1 MAAQDRSPGPIVE
14 LDQATFEALIGSP
27 GIVLVDCWA
36 AWCRACEAFQPVFE
50 DAARRHPT
58 CTFAKV
64 NTQQEKALTAALGIE
79 HIPSLVLYRDGLLL
93 FNQPGYFD
101 AAGLD
106 EIISQAE
113 SLDIERVRAA
123 IEADAIETD
132 RACPEA

>member
-1 MAAQDRSPGPIVE
+1 MAGQQSRAERIVE
-14 LDQATFEALIGSP
+14 LDQPTFEALVGSP
-27 GIVLVDCWA
+27 GIVFVDCWA
-36 AWCRACEAFQPVFE
+36 AWCGACKSFRPVFE

-64 NTQQEKALTAALGIE
+64 DTQQHKALAAALGIE

-113 SLDIERVRAA
+113 SLDMDIAQQRVQAR
-123 IEADAIETD
+123 D
-132 RACPEA
+132 RREVDQGAVG